1 MDGSWDGMIDSVIAA
16 LAARCR
22 RSWDG
27 TAETLRDPRFPF
39 SFVLIRYKRNKQKQK
54 SCIAVRSTNTCVS
67 LSLSF
72 DRFQFIVSAWEDLQ
86 RQLLH
91 LQDRG
96 GGVYIGSCAWPHTS
110 KVGAVTKPPND
121 EPEHNQ
127 HNCLLVFVLKLVIQ
141 YYILRHDPS
150 LSMLLI
156 SENEEVAPLHGW

>member
-67 LSLSF
+67 LSL
-72 DRFQFIVSAWEDLQ
+72 V
-86 RQLLH
+86 
-91 LQDRG
+91 
-96 GGVYIGSCAWPHTS
+96 
-110 KVGAVTKPPND
+110 
-121 EPEHNQ
+121 
-127 HNCLLVFVLKLVIQ
+127 
-141 YYILRHDPS
+141 
-150 LSMLLI
+150 
-156 SENEEVAPLHGW
+156 